1 MEQFSATDAAL
12 SGFRLVREHLKTI
25 GVWAVLMTVASLV
38 VSVVTIKLA
47 GPQLAAMMELS
58 NEPSGDPQATLAAM
72 AGMGPLFL
80 FSALYSLVVY
90 SVLLAGVNRLVLRP
104 QDGANAFL
112 RLGADELRQ
121 AAVLIL
127 VNVILIAAYFAAVIV
142 SVLIGG
148 IVAAIGGAGLG
159 VALGVLTGV
168 AMVALMLVL
177 AVRLS
182 FASPLTFDTGKIDIR
197 GSWDLTKGRFWPLF
211 GAYFVALVLAIVVY
225 ALLMVIIVVVGAG
238 LGGGISA
245 MSEALNPDMTSLTA
259 FFTPAGMVRTLFS
272 GVLSVLIMLI
282 IFAPAPTI
290 YAQLRGR
297 NVSDTFA

>member
-112 RLGADELRQ
+112 RLGAD
-121 AAVLIL
+121 
-127 VNVILIAAYFAAVIV
+127 
-142 SVLIGG
+142 
-148 IVAAIGGAGLG
+148 
-159 VALGVLTGV
+159 
-168 AMVALMLVL
+168 
-177 AVRLS
+177 
-182 FASPLTFDTGKIDIR
+182 
-197 GSWDLTKGRFWPLF
+197 
-211 GAYFVALVLAIVVY
+211 
-225 ALLMVIIVVVGAG
+225 
-238 LGGGISA
+238 
-245 MSEALNPDMTSLTA
+245 
-259 FFTPAGMVRTLFS
+259 
-272 GVLSVLIMLI
+272 
-282 IFAPAPTI
+282 
-290 YAQLRGR
+290 
-297 NVSDTFA
+297 

>member
-12 SGFRLVREHLKTI
+12 SGFRLVREHLKTV
-25 GVWAVLMTVASLV
+25 GVWAVLMTVASLI

-58 NEPSGDPQATLAAM
+58 SEPSSDPQATLKAM
-72 AGMGPLFL
+72 EGMGPLFL
-80 FSALYSLVVY
+80 FSAVYSLAIY

-104 QDGANAFL
+104 HDSAGAYL

-121 AAVLIL
+121 AAVLVLVNLIL
-127 VNVILIAAYFAAVIV
+127 VAAYFGAVII

-148 IVAAIGGAGLG
+148 VGAAIGGAGLG
-159 VALGVLTGV
+159 VALGVLTGM

-182 FASPLTFDTGKIDIR
+182 FAGVLTFDTGKVDIR
-197 GSWDLTKGRFWPLF
+197 GSWALTKGRFWPLF
-211 GAYFVALVLAIVVY
+211 GAYFVALVLAMVVY

-238 LGGGISA
+238 LGGGLSA
-245 MSEALNPDMTSLTA
+245 MSEALNPDMTSLGA

-272 GVLSVLIMLI
+272 GLLSVLIMLI
-282 IFAPAPTI
+282 VFAPAPTI

-297 NVSDTFA
+297 NVSDTFG